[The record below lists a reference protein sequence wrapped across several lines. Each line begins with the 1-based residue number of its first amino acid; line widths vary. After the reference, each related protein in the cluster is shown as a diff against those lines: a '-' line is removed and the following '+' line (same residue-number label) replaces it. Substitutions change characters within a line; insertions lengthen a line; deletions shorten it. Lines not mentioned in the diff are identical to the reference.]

1 MIFAS
6 KLSSQ
11 VLPRE
16 VGVGPCGI
24 PKTKTCEA
32 HFNLHQPV
40 SDKGWYLMSKE
51 FPMNVFC
58 NKTKVALAVAAL
70 AVSAG
75 ASAAPIAM
83 TLTDITGAFNPI
95 IDGVFTVYAGD
106 PELSG
111 TGYPTFAAG
120 EAAAKSALGG
130 NAGSPDGNVELGKYG
145 SQTSMFGNFSG
156 GKHIKLS
163 SLQIED
169 WQSGLDRQYI
179 QGAATAIGAGTLS
192 ELQMAAALVGFY
204 AGTLPGSLAPW
215 QYVSDPNIS
224 YVELDGHTVHIG
236 LAGFYDATD
245 VLKAL
250 FPLLALAGAIPDG
263 AQVSEV
269 VKVALGGARARDTY
283 LYSFFATPSEVYT
296 ADGSYTGNYDVTVVP
311 EPESLALLGIGL
323 LGLCLGRRRRA

>member
-1 MIFAS
+1 
-6 KLSSQ
+6 
-11 VLPRE
+11 
-16 VGVGPCGI
+16 
-24 PKTKTCEA
+24 
-32 HFNLHQPV
+32 
-40 SDKGWYLMSKE
+40 
-51 FPMNVFC
+51 MNVFC

-70 AVSAG
+70 AVSAV
-75 ASAAPIAM
+75 SWAAPIAM

-106 PELSG
+106 PAVWDRLPDFCSRG
-111 TGYPTFAAG
+111 GCGQIRAR
-120 EAAAKSALGG
+120 G

-192 ELQMAAALVGFY
+192 ELQMAAALAGFY